1 MENVYIYARV
11 LHVTAENMLS
21 VIVTSSQS
29 WNDQRKGGTVLYM
42 SRMAKSSRKTA
53 AGLCSAMSIQSFVEH
68 RPLVSLRELGNRES

>member
-29 WNDQRKGGTVLYM
+29 WNDQRKGGD
-42 SRMAKSSRKTA
+42 
-53 AGLCSAMSIQSFVEH
+53 SFVYEQNGQIFK
-68 RPLVSLRELGNRES
+68 ENRGWIVQCNVNPILPRT